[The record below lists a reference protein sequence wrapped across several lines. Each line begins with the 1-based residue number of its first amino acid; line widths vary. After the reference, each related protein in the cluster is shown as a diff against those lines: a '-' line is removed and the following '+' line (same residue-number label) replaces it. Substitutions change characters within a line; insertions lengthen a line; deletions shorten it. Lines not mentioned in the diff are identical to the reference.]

1 MSDLIFELEP
11 VAKKPSKS
19 ARIHKGSK
27 YNPIIDAFVKGEH
40 RLVKVEIPGKDANYI
55 RTQLKKRI
63 DVLNLNDNI
72 AVSVVNGVAYL
83 EKK

>member
-1 MSDLIFELEP
+1 MSNLNFELEP

-19 ARIHKGSK
+19 TRAHKGSK

-40 RLVKVEIPGKDANYI
+40 RLVKVEIPGKEANYI
-55 RTQLKKRI
+55 RIQLKKRI
-63 DVLNLNDNI
+63 DVLDLNDNI